1 MRIGNRNQAFD
12 RNHSQWPW
20 MTPSPDFKFTLLF
33 DIVCLR
39 NGKSEIEIQLQ
50 WNTNRD
56 LYTPYS
62 RVSFRMTLSDL
73 QWLSEIFSDMKHR
86 AASLRQLSFL
96 LSISERTLNISYRNR
111 IVSTNH
117 RCTVSLR
124 RGGGENS
131 TLRRLAVFS
140 IQPPGT
146 LWHWQ
151 PPFIRWSSVDP
162 ASAEGRRHSFESGGG
177 DNFASGASQ
186 KKFWL
191 PTFWPVGDKI
201 LLR

>member
-177 DNFASGASQ
+177 QFCERSEPKKILTPHFLASGGQNIA
-186 KKFWL
+186 
-191 PTFWPVGDKI
+191 
-201 LLR
+201 